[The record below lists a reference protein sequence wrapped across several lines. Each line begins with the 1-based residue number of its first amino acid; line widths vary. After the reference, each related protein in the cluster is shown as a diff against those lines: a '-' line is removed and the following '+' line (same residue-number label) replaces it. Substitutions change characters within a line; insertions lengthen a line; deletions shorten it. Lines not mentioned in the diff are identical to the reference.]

1 MKSGNK
7 AVNGEIR
14 NLIRQARGMENV
26 LLTRRA
32 EGLES
37 ILYTK
42 ISHGKDQ
49 ISFKLLNVTLPHWRG

>member
-42 ISHGKDQ
+42 ISLKKT
-49 ISFKLLNVTLPHWRG
+49 KLVLNY